1 MVATLVKEVESD
13 NAAVKLVDVINHPQS
28 TTEAVDDTKRSAGS
42 DDQVPLLINTF
53 VNPIGIST
61 LKLLC
66 QMYLTYFFRH
76 QQNVSRLDQ

>member
-1 MVATLVKEVESD
+1 MVANFVKEVESD

-28 TTEAVDDTKRSAGS
+28 TTETVDDTKRSAAS

-66 QMYLTYFFRH
+66 QMYLTYFFRY
-76 QQNVSRLDQ
+76 Q

>member
-1 MVATLVKEVESD
+1 MVANFVKEVESD

-28 TTEAVDDTKRSAGS
+28 TTEIVDDTKRSAAS

-66 QMYLTYFFRH
+66 QMYLTYLSFQISTKCF
-76 QQNVSRLDQ
+76 QA

>member
-1 MVATLVKEVESD
+1 MVATFVKEVESD
-13 NAAVKLVDVINHPQS
+13 NAAVKLDDVINHPQS
-28 TTEAVDDTKRSAGS
+28 TTETVDDTKRSAGS

-66 QMYLTYFFRH
+66 QMYLTYFFRY

>member
-1 MVATLVKEVESD
+1 MVATLVREVESD
-13 NAAVKLVDVINHPQS
+13 NAAVKPVDVINYPQS
-28 TTEAVDDTKRSAGS
+28 TTETVDDAKRSAGSS

-66 QMYLTYFFRH
+66 QMFLMYLPFQISTKCF
-76 QQNVSRLDQ
+76 QA

>member
-1 MVATLVKEVESD
+1 MVANFVKEVESD
-13 NAAVKLVDVINHPQS
+13 NAAVKLEDVINHPQS
-28 TTEAVDDTKRSAGS
+28 TTETVDDTKRSAAS

-66 QMYLTYFFRH
+66 QMYLTYFFRY